1 MGIYL
6 IYVIGYINQ
15 WYDLEIVEDKLV
27 EFESFLYS
35 MLSNEY
41 PQIIELLSCY
51 DIVC

>member
-15 WYDLEIVEDKLV
+15 WCDLEIVEDKLV
-27 EFESFLYS
+27 EFESFLYG
-35 MLSNEY
+35 MLSNED